1 MMKTL
6 NDIYKRRVRLTDERQ
21 KHFVSDHPEMKG
33 QIEKVKQTLL
43 NPEKVVRSRTDS
55 QVELFYRYYE
65 STPVTNKYLCVVVK
79 AAKNNAFIITSYFTD
94 KVKKG
99 EVIWPR
105 K

>member
-1 MMKTL
+1 MKTL
-6 NDIYKRRVRLTDERQ
+6 NDVYRRKVRLTDERQ

-43 NPEKVVRSRTDS
+43 NPEKIVRSRTDS
-55 QVELFYRYYE
+55 QVELFYRHYE
-65 STPVTNKYLCVVVK
+65 STPVTSKYLCVVVK
-79 AAKNNAFIITSYFTD
+79 ALTNKAFIMTSYFTN

-99 EVIWPR
+99 EVLWQR